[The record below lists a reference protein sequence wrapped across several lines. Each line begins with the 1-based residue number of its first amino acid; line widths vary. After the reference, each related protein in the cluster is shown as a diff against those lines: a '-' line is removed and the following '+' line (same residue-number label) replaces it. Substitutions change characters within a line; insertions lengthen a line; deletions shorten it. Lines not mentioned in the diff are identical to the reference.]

1 MRAIQTFTCI
11 ALFASTAV
19 LGTAAHAGD
28 KNYLIA
34 RTGAYSLLNSSN
46 EGRQF
51 DKTASDVINIEYEF
65 RRQSGMSFGGEY
77 LRFSNPYTADG
88 ADYTA
93 YSEFAM
99 ANVKQ
104 HFAHTDRFSSFLGAG
119 AGYGTVDTREDGSSF
134 DSDNSSGP
142 IFQLKGGVMYRLSQL
157 ALYAEV
163 RQVNAKIV
171 SDIGSRDNIDLSGR
185 GVFGGFAFIF

>member
-1 MRAIQTFTCI
+1 MRTVHLFRGVVIAGAI
-11 ALFASTAV
+11 AAS
-19 LGTAAHAGD
+19 GFAHAGE

-34 RTGAYSLLNSSN
+34 RTGAYTLIGASN
-46 EGRQF
+46 EGRRF
-51 DKTASDVINIEYEF
+51 DTNASDVINIEYEF
-65 RRQSGMSFGGEY
+65 HRASGMSFGAEY
-77 LRFSNPYTADG
+77 LRFSNPYTLG
-88 ADYTA
+88 STDYTA
-93 YSEFAM
+93 YSEFAI
-99 ANVKQ
+99 ANIKQ
-104 HFAHTDRFSSFLGAG
+104 YFGHTERFSSFLGAG

-134 DSDNSSGP
+134 DSSDLSGP

-163 RQVNAKIV
+163 RQVSAKIV